1 MYAVEVCLLGPLPTI
16 FTPEKVLMLDEKT
29 ITLIAGESEES
40 MAERDRLTK
49 KLAILTATQKVLHR
63 LDRHKPIGRCVPAC
77 KSSMTLTGTVAAKAV
92 PKMDAT
98 NA

>member
-1 MYAVEVCLLGPLPTI
+1 MYAVDVCLLDPLPTI

-49 KLAILTATQKVLHR
+49 KLAILTATQRVLHR

-77 KSSMTLTGTVAAKAV
+77 KGGITLTMTVAPKAV
-92 PKMDAT
+92 PTMDT
-98 NA
+98 TVV